1 MKQLKQEWKKLETRL
16 EALSLRERGMVGA
29 AAVASVVFFV
39 YLLLIDPAMARE
51 RNLKAEVAMQKQ
63 QIALIDQELL
73 QRQALAR
80 IDPDDGTRKRL
91 AMLKNENEQM
101 RGTLRD
107 MQKGLVA
114 PEKMAQLLEHMLKGN
129 KLKLVSLK
137 TLPAQGM
144 SDGRF
149 SEPEAGEGGPG
160 APHAAPALAMP
171 AAAAAA
177 PLPATAPG
185 AAGQPAGQAPLP
197 PLRQEELL
205 YRHGVQVVLQGSYL
219 DMVAYMESLERMPSQ
234 LFWGKA
240 KLDAE
245 DYPAA
250 RLTLTLY
257 TLSLDTKWI
266 SL

>member
-1 MKQLKQEWKKLETRL
+1 MKPLKQEWKKLEARL
-16 EALSLRERGMVGA
+16 EALSLRERAMVGA
-29 AAVASVVFFV
+29 AAVASVVFVV

-51 RNLKAEVAMQKQ
+51 RTLKAEVAMQKQ
-63 QIALIDQELL
+63 QIALIDQELA
-73 QRQALAR
+73 QRKVVAS
-80 IDPDDGTRKRL
+80 IDPDEGARL
-91 AMLKNENEQM
+91 RLLKVRAENDNM
-101 RGTLRD
+101 RSALRT

-137 TLPAQGM
+137 TLSAQGM
-144 SDGRF
+144 SDGHF
-149 SEPEAGEGGPG
+149 SEPEAGDTAGG
-160 APHAAPALAMP
+160 AAPA
-171 AAAAAA
+171 
-177 PLPATAPG
+177 APG
-185 AAGQPAGQAPLP
+185 ALGQPPRP
-197 PLRQEELL
+197 PVRQEELL

-240 KLDAE
+240 RLDAE

-266 SL
+266 AL

>member
-1 MKQLKQEWKKLETRL
+1 MKQLKQEWKKLEARL
-16 EALSLRERGMVGA
+16 AALSLRERGMVGA

-39 YLLLIDPAMARE
+39 YLLLIDPALARE
-51 RNLKAEVAMQKQ
+51 RTLKAEVAMQKQ
-63 QIALIDQELL
+63 QIALIDQELA
-73 QRQALAR
+73 QRQAIAR
-80 IDPDDGTRKRL
+80 IDPDEGARQRL
-91 AMLKNENEQM
+91 GKLKAENEDM
-101 RGTLRD
+101 RGALRS

-114 PEKMAQLLEHMLKGN
+114 PEKMALLLEHMLKGN

-149 SEPEAGEGGPG
+149 SEPEPGDAGEGAAQQG
-160 APHAAPALAMP
+160 AAAFAMQTAPAPAP
-171 AAAAAA
+171 AAGA
-177 PLPATAPG
+177 ATAP
-185 AAGQPAGQAPLP
+185 APGQAPP
-197 PLRQEELL
+197 RQEELL

-219 DMVAYMESLERMPSQ
+219 DMMAYMESLERMPSQ

-240 KLDAE
+240 RLDAE
-245 DYPAA
+245 NYPAA